1 LNEIKSEKFNIT
13 TPYQK
18 LLDKREKERDEARK
32 NWSSIENIKNLK
44 EGYISQAVNK
54 ITKLMVEHNA
64 IVVMEDLNFGFKR
77 GRFKVEKQV
86 YQKLEKMLI
95 DKLNYLVI
103 KDIDKKEPNAL
114 GGRYNAL
121 QLANKFESFQKLG
134 KQCGFIFYVPA
145 WNTSKIDPVTGFVNL
160 FSLKY
165 ENLKSAKAFI
175 QNFDTIKYNPIS
187 KLFEFT
193 FDYNNFTEKAKE
205 TKSKWTVCTHGE
217 RILTYRNSEKNNEW
231 DNKTIVIQN
240 EFEAFFEK
248 HNIDWKNQDLIEAMS
263 MQEEKAFFEKFYSLF
278 KLCLQ
283 MRNSITNSDV
293 DYLISPVSY
302 KSNNV
307 FFDSREQIKTLPLDA
322 DANGAYNI
330 ARKGLWVIQQINN
343 SEDLKKTNLTIS
355 NKQWLQFVQK

>member
-1 LNEIKSEKFNIT
+1 
-13 TPYQK
+13 
-18 LLDKREKERDEARK
+18 
-32 NWSSIENIKNLK
+32 
-44 EGYISQAVNK
+44 
-54 ITKLMVEHNA
+54 
-64 IVVMEDLNFGFKR
+64 MEDLNFGFKR

-160 FSLKY
+160 FLLKY

-231 DNKTIVIQN
+231 DNKIIVIQN

-263 MQEEKAFFEKFYSLF
+263 MQDEKAFFEKFYSLF

-293 DYLISPVSY
+293 DYLISPVSH

-322 DANGAYNI
+322 DANGAFNI
-330 ARKGLWVIQQINN
+330 ARKGLWVIQQINK
-343 SEDLKKTNLTIS
+343 SEDLKKTNLAIS